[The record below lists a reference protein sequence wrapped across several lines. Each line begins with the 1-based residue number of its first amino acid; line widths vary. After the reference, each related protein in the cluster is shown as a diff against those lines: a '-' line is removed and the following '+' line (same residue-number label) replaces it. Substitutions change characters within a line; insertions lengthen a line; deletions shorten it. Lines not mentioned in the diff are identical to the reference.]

1 MAYQTYIT
9 EAIVCGSSD
18 SNTSNRSFLLFTR
31 DAGMVYAHAQSVR
44 EERSK
49 HRFAMQECGHV
60 RVTLVRGKAGWR
72 VIGAESLGNFYTN
85 AQSREAR
92 AFVRNVLLLVRRF
105 LLGETPHEGIFDE
118 VVFSCTQLDVYI
130 PSKLEFVMSLRILHS
145 LGYIGES
152 EDTHYLIAEPITEL
166 AIDAVTEEVEK
177 KGKSLIAKAL
187 TESHL

>member
-49 HRFAMQECGHV
+49 HRFALQECGHV
-60 RVTLVRGKAGWR
+60 RVTLVRGKTGWR
-72 VIGAESLGNFYTN
+72 VIGVEPLGNFYTY

-92 AFVRNVLLLVRRF
+92 AFVRNILLLVRRF
-105 LLGETPHEGIFDE
+105 LLGETPHEKIFDE
-118 VVFSCTQLDVYI
+118 IVFTCTHLDIFI
-130 PSKLEFVMSLRILHS
+130 PSKLESVLSLRILHS

-152 EDTHYLIAEPITEL
+152 DDTHHLIIESISEL
-166 AIDAVTEEVEK
+166 TINVIPEEVEK
-177 KGKSLIAKAL
+177 KAKALIAKAL